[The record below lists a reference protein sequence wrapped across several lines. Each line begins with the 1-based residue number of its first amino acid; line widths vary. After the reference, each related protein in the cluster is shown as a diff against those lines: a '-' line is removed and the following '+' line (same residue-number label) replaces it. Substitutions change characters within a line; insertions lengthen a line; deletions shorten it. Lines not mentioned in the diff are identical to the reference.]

1 MSLIRIA
8 RPGYPVKFIDQGP
21 SQANMSGYGGS
32 AIQARP
38 TTTSHHKTDPRTG
51 QHSAKPRGEALAPE
65 RAVCGKTLRIIG
77 EPCARRA
84 GHKYECASRA
94 YMDNRAA
101 GRRSGVGRW
110 P

>member
-1 MSLIRIA
+1 MSALRIA
-8 RPGYPVKFIDQGP
+8 RPGYPVILVDQGP
-21 SQANMSGYGGS
+21 SAASVTGYGS
-32 AIQARP
+32 ALIEARP
-38 TTTSHHKTDPRTG
+38 VKSHPDKRTG
-51 QHSAKPRGEALAPE
+51 RHSPKLRGHALAPE
-65 RAVCGKTLRIIG
+65 LKVCGKTLKIIG